1 MKFFGI
7 GAIALLM
14 MLNQETYQNFV
25 HSEVKIQ
32 KHDKDCSK
40 KLDRDHHDSKKFSRE
55 HHDSKRFDRDF
66 DTKKFFKEHD
76 KD

>member
-25 HSEVKIQ
+25 HSEVKI
-32 KHDKDCSK
+32 
-40 KLDRDHHDSKKFSRE
+40 
-55 HHDSKRFDRDF
+55 
-66 DTKKFFKEHD
+66 
-76 KD
+76 